1 MSKSTAWCFSL
12 LVLTL
17 TACAPLQIASTPS
30 PLPTPT
36 LDNFGSVVLTS
47 LRCITDLELDE
58 QNVYWSGCG
67 EKGIIGSVS
76 KNGGEA
82 LTLAQDDNAITSLA
96 VDETAVY
103 WTSCDKAKQTSTGAV
118 MRMPKA
124 GGTPETL
131 FHGAICPSSLR
142 VDGTNLYW
150 IDAGLWTMDKAGSDP
165 VNIQADV
172 ELRMPERQGHE
183 RMIVRVLDIV
193 KVEAGNIYY
202 LEYVDNQPGMIAC
215 MDQHTML
222 RRVSKG
228 GTTQASLGMIDGPAA
243 QYAADKDASYLSG
256 PCTRTNEVVRV
267 FDSGEKAAISLK
279 NLNGLIWS
287 RDKRAAD
294 DGYFYWW
301 DDENNQL
308 RRFPKQSTP

>member
-1 MSKSTAWCFSL
+1 MSKSIVWCFSL
-12 LVLTL
+12 LILTL
-17 TACAPLQIASTPS
+17 TACAPLQIVSTPS
-30 PLPTPT
+30 LLPTPT
-36 LDNFGSVVLTS
+36 LDNFGPVVLTS
-47 LRCITDLELDE
+47 LNCVTDLELDE
-58 QNVYWSGCG
+58 QKVYWASCG
-67 EKGIIGSVS
+67 EKGAIGSVS

-82 LTLAQDDNAITSLA
+82 LFLAQDDNAITSLA

-103 WTSCDKAKQTSTGAV
+103 WTSCGEGKPTSTGAV

-131 FHGAICPSSLR
+131 FDGATCPSSLR

-165 VNIQADV
+165 INIQADA

-183 RMIVRVLDIV
+183 RMIVRVVDIV

-202 LEYVDNQPGMIAC
+202 LVYVDNQPGMTAC
-215 MDQHTML
+215 KDQDTTLM
-222 RRVSKG
+222 RVSKD
-228 GTTQASLGMIDGPAA
+228 GTTQVGIAGIDGPVG
-243 QYAADKDASYLSG
+243 QYTSDKDATYLSG
-256 PCTRTNEVVRV
+256 PCIWADKVIRV

-279 NLNGLIWS
+279 SLRGLIWS
-287 RDKRAAD
+287 RDMRAAD
-294 DGYFYWW
+294 DSYFYWW

-308 RRFPKQSTP
+308 RRFPKQSAP